1 LVCPQPD
8 DVILQVNSHW
18 FWGNWVILSLIAAA
32 CFALCNLFI
41 GEIAPLGIAG
51 NYYYNTGSLVYSAAY
66 FIKKRFCGK
75 QVE

>member
-1 LVCPQPD
+1 M
-8 DVILQVNSHW
+8 IS
-18 FWGNWVILSLIAAA
+18 AA

-51 NYYYNTGSLVYSAAY
+51 NYYYNTGALVFSGGY

-75 QVE
+75 